1 MDSKSMSYAVDKV
14 LQSGNSNVLI
24 TERGNMFGYQDLVVD
39 FRGIPTMKSYATTV
53 LDVTHSLQKPNQNSG
68 VTGGLPEMIETI
80 ARAGVVNEVDG
91 LFIETH
97 FDPEKALSD
106 GKNMLPIKSLEEI
119 LIRLISIRKTIN
131 SFKS

>member
-1 MDSKSMSYAVDKV
+1 MRTCCC
-14 LQSGNSNVLI
+14 Q
-24 TERGNMFGYQDLVVD
+24 T
-39 FRGIPTMKSYATTV
+39 
-53 LDVTHSLQKPNQNSG
+53 SG

-80 ARAGVVNEVDG
+80 ARAGIVNGVDG

-97 FDPEKALSD
+97 FKPENALSD

-119 LIRLISIRKTIN
+119 LSRLISIRKTIN